1 MKKIVL
7 TLAVTLLCAGSVFA
21 SGKHHNKTRKG
32 EVAAGI
38 AAGVTAAL
46 FGRPT
51 PPPPP
56 PPPTTASRPEAT
68 SSRSWEARCRWR
80 KRSACTC
87 IWLSRRKAMPL
98 TRQGCFNRLLCA
110 DTWQMKNI
118 LRMY

>member
-56 PPPTTASRPEAT
+56 PPPVVVAQPVVAAPVVAQPVVAAPVVAQPVVTPPVVAAPVVTQPVVAPVVAPAPVVPVR
-68 SSRSWEARCRWR
+68 RW
-80 KRSACTC
+80 
-87 IWLSRRKAMPL
+87 
-98 TRQGCFNRLLCA
+98 
-110 DTWQMKNI
+110 
-118 LRMY
+118 